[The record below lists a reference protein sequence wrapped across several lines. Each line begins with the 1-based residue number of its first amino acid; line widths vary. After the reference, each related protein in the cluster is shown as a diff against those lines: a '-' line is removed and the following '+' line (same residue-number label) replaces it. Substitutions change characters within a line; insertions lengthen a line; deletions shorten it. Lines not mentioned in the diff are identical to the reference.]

1 MAITPKELLQA
12 AREMAAGT
20 REVDWRNAAS
30 RAYYAAH
37 HRCIPI
43 MYGRASAS
51 PGHRQMI
58 DDFMRRGNANASSK
72 QIGCLLKQCK
82 KLREQAD
89 YKLEVTFQSRD
100 ANSALTYTG
109 RIFDIADPP

>member
-1 MAITPKELLQA
+1 MAITPKELLHA

-20 REVDWRNAAS
+20 REVDWRNAAC

-58 DDFMRRGNANASSK
+58 DDFLRKKTNTGFWR
-72 QIGCLLKQCK
+72 IGCLLRQCK
-82 KLREQAD
+82 ILREKAD
-89 YKLEVTFQSRD
+89 YELEATFQIID
-100 ANSALTYTG
+100 ANSALGYTG

>member
-58 DDFMRRGNANASSK
+58 DDFLRRKSNINS
-72 QIGCLLKQCK
+72 QRIGHLLRQCK
-82 KLREQAD
+82 KLREEAD
-89 YKLEVTFQSRD
+89 YELSAAFQRRD
-100 ANSALTYTG
+100 AATALQCTG
-109 RIFDIADPP
+109 DIFDIADPP